1 MRKKLLLVED
11 DPAHEELT
19 RLALQKTGFEHDLIV
34 LKDGFELLEYLFRQD
49 RFVQL
54 TRLDMPDL
62 ILLDL
67 KLPRMSGLEVLA
79 KLKTDGRT
87 RSIPIIMLSS
97 STEETDINESYRLG
111 ANSYIHKR
119 MNAEDFN
126 RVLYDILSY
135 WFSFIKLPPRVYLDS
150 GPMAAASDAV
160 H

>member
-11 DPAHEELT
+11 NPAHEELT
-19 RLALQKTGFEHDLIV
+19 RLALRKTGYEHELIV
-34 LKDGFELLEYLFRQD
+34 LKDGIELLEYLFRQG
-49 RFVQL
+49 RYVHL

-67 KLPRMSGLEVLA
+67 KLPRMSGLEVLS

-97 STEETDINESYRLG
+97 STEQEDITESYKLG

-119 MNAEDFN
+119 MNAEAFN
-126 RVLYDILSY
+126 EVLTDILSY
-135 WFSFIKLPPRVYLDS
+135 WFSFTQLPPPVYVDH
-150 GPMAAASDAV
+150 PAS
-160 H
+160 